1 MGYYAGLPK
10 NQFSYS
16 HSNRR
21 HGMKKSHQL
30 HIALILLLLSCSF
43 IPGNGQ
49 AGQKLTIGLN
59 LPLSGDRAAT
69 GISSK
74 EGAELL
80 RDQINGAG
88 GLKVGDDRY
97 EVEYVYADNESNP
110 QKAVAATLEL
120 ITRHNVLGVVGPNAS
135 SNAIPAGNI
144 CESFKTPMIS
154 PTSTN
159 PRTTENR
166 PFVFRACFLDNF
178 QGEVMAKFAIKEF
191 KATKA
196 AVLYDIS
203 SAYPKGLAEFF
214 KTAFEAK
221 QGPNSVVAFEN
232 FLSSEKDLTLH
243 LDRIVASDADVLFL
257 PQYAHEIPSIIGQA
271 RARGWK
277 KAILGGDAWESS
289 DLMEKCGDKCKGLFF
304 SSHFGAVGAKGKT
317 LTFVEQYQA
326 KYNQLPIGYA
336 ALGYD
341 ATNLLLT
348 AISNIGTIRPNLL
361 ENRAAIKD
369 QIAAI
374 KGFEGVSGV
383 LDMNA
388 SGDPSK
394 SAVIIRINDKGEF
407 ESYAIENP

>member
-1 MGYYAGLPK
+1 M
-10 NQFSYS
+10 
-16 HSNRR
+16 
-21 HGMKKSHQL
+21 
-30 HIALILLLLSCSF
+30 LLLLFSIGSD
-43 IPGNGQ
+43 NAQ
-49 AGQKLTIGLN
+49 AGEKVTIGLN
-59 LPLSGDRAAT
+59 LPLSGARQAT
-69 GISSK
+69 GVSTK

-80 RDQINGAG
+80 KDQINAAG
-88 GLKVGDDRY
+88 GLKVGGEQY

-120 ITRHNVLGVVGPNAS
+120 ITKNNVLGIVGPNAS

-159 PRTTENR
+159 PRTTEGR

-178 QGEVMAKFAIKEF
+178 QGEVMANFAIKEF

-214 KTAFEAK
+214 KGAFEAK
-221 QGPNSVVAFEN
+221 QGPKSVVAFEN

-243 LDRIVASDADVLFL
+243 LDRIVASDADVLFV
-257 PQYAHEIPSIIGQA
+257 PQYAHEIPSIVSQA

-277 KAILGGDAWESS
+277 KIILGGDAWESS
-289 DLMEKCGDKCKGLFF
+289 DLMPSCGDKCKGLFF

-317 LTFVEQYQA
+317 QTFVEQYKA
-326 KYNQLPIGYA
+326 KYNALPIGYA

-348 AISNIGTIRPNLL
+348 AIGRLDSLRSNLL
-361 ENRAAIKD
+361 ENRAAIKE

-374 KGFEGVSGV
+374 KGFEGVSGT

-388 SGDPSK
+388 SGDPTK
-394 SAVIIRINDKGEF
+394 SAVIIKINDKGEF
-407 ESYAIENP
+407 ESFKTENP